1 MKYILFLTLIL
12 SGLIAN
18 AANVENTPEITSSSK
33 VDMYTALF

>member
-18 AANVENTPEITSSSK
+18 AANVEITSSSK